1 MYHGVQVEVQ
11 PRGYIKNPTLESE
24 KTTDVVETMSLVFK
38 V

>member
-1 MYHGVQVEVQ
+1 MEVQ

-38 V
+38 FEEETRW